1 MSNELTKQMIDFI
14 KMVRDEQIS
23 HGSHGDTVYI
33 SIADGI
39 LYQLEQ
45 TND

>member
-1 MSNELTKQMIDFI
+1 MTNELTKQMVDFI
-14 KMVRDEQIS
+14 KMVRDEQIN
-23 HGSHGDTVYI
+23 HGSHGDAAYI